1 MVDHFV
7 YPNIHPWVN
16 SVNIN
21 QQYQLPAEVQRL
33 QTWQPHELGYGTRPY
48 GCTTF
53 GGIAPS
59 RSQWVLY
66 SYPKVSQKAGAL
78 DDLFLWVEVIHASRK
93 TCSPQRKKNMFFWQY
108 ITLWIYIYILHNIYI
123 HIYICSMYVCMYVCM
138 YLSIYVSMYLCIY
151 LSIYLFIYLSISI
164 YVSMYVCNV
173 M

>member
-1 MVDHFV
+1 MADCLAMELITKRSQITPLQSGRSFCVPK
-7 YPNIHPWVN
+7 YPPMVN

-78 DDLFLWVEVIHASRK
+78 DDLFL
-93 TCSPQRKKNMFFWQY
+93 
-108 ITLWIYIYILHNIYI
+108 
-123 HIYICSMYVCMYVCM
+123 
-138 YLSIYVSMYLCIY
+138 
-151 LSIYLFIYLSISI
+151 
-164 YVSMYVCNV
+164 
-173 M
+173 